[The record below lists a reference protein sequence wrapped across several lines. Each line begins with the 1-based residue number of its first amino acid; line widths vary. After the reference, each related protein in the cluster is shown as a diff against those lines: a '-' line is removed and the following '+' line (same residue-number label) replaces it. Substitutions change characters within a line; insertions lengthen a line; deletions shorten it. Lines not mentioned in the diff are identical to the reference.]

1 MVFPLAVPLL
11 PLLCRRSASRSVFA
25 VGVLVSVLVSVLAL
39 APCVSRISGVSV
51 RLSSVSVH
59 KLWCYRWCV
68 SALIA
73 LIA

>member
-39 APCVSRISGVSV
+39 VLRISGVSV
-51 RLSSVSVH
+51 RVSSVSVH
-59 KLWCYRWCV
+59 KLWC
-68 SALIA
+68 
-73 LIA
+73 